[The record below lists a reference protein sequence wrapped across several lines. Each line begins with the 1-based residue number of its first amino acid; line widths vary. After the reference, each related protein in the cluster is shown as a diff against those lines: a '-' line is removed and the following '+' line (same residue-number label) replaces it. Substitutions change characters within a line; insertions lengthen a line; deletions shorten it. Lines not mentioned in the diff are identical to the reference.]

1 MAEPKFGIHIFSLD
15 EANLLLPLVRGELV
29 RLRELRR
36 QIVSRQALVDVEEM
50 AGGDDPNSKAK
61 IEALLLEIER
71 DVHIFHRA
79 SEELHALG
87 CELKDLD
94 KGLVDF
100 YGMHGGDVV
109 YFCWMDGEEKVSHWH
124 TLDSGFKGRKKLEE

>member
-1 MAEPKFGIHIFSLD
+1 MAEPKFGIHILSLD
-15 EANLLLPLVRGELV
+15 EANTLLPLVRGELV

-36 QIVSRQALVDVEEM
+36 QIVTRQSLVDVEEM
-50 AGGDDPNSKAK
+50 AGGGPASKGR
-61 IEALLLEIER
+61 IEELLREIER

-79 SEELHALG
+79 TEELNAAG

-100 YGMHGGDVV
+100 YGMREGEIV
-109 YFCWMDGEEKVSHWH
+109 YFCWADGEAQVGHWH
-124 TLDSGFKGRKKLEE
+124 TLDSGFKGRKLLED